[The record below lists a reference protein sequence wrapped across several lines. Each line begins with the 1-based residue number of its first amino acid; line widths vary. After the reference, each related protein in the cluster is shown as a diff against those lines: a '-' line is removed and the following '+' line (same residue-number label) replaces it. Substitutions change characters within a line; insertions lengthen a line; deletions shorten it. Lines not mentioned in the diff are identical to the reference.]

1 MKGRTGGR
9 YAPGGRV
16 REGCALPMRALA
28 DMGMVYPGHAVA
40 LAIAAD
46 IEAFARAWP
55 GHPGLVDNTAR
66 ERRFTFAPPEIADA

>member
-1 MKGRTGGR
+1 
-9 YAPGGRV
+9 
-16 REGCALPMRALA
+16 MRALA
-28 DMGMVYPGHAVA
+28 DMGMVYPAHAVA